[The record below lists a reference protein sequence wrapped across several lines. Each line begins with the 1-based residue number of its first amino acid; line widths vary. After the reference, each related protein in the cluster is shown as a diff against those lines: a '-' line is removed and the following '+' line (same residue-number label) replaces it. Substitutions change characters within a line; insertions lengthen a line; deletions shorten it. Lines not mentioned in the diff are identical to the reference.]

1 MFGEPT
7 YRKVLHGDD
16 VGTRL
21 SHMVELHDLWNTA
34 YGILTRPNIWHS
46 PLEELRAKEIGMAL
60 DLLMHHMSAEYNET
74 FNAKEINDLPQP
86 KKDDPPDVVTF
97 RDTL

>member
-1 MFGEPT
+1 MIGEPT

-34 YGILTRPNIWHS
+34 YCILTRPGYHS
-46 PLEELRAKEIGMAL
+46 PLEEERAKQLSIAL
-60 DLLMHHMSAEYNET
+60 DLLMHHLSAEYNET
-74 FNAKEINDLPQP
+74 FNAREINDISKPNP
-86 KKDDPPDVVTF
+86 KDDPPDVITF
-97 RDTL
+97 RDTV